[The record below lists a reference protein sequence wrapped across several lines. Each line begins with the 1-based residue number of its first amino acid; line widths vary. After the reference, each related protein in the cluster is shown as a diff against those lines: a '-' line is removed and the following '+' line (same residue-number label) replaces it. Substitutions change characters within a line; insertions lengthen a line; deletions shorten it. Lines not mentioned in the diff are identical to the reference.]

1 MAMQRAPGTLLA
13 LLIIAAS
20 LSTPA
25 AGAAAG
31 TESAPRKSWA
41 VARVQGMMT
50 FPLAEN
56 HVEAWNDCGEGW
68 LDYFSFNAAIDVNSS
83 WGVLGSFEYVVA
95 GRYGFELGLLYW
107 SRIVDLEF
115 AATGLTVEGSPNFI
129 MPTLGVNYHFLVDD
143 TKDVYGGGLVTLGVI
158 ASGFYTDIE
167 VSKDV
172 ALGLNLGMDYY
183 VAKSWS
189 IGATVKYVDFGE
201 LQFSVLP
208 PGMSGLVCDNGLF
221 GLGHLNVVSLT
232 LGVGLRF

>member
-1 MAMQRAPGTLLA
+1 MRRAPGALLA
-13 LLIIAAS
+13 LVIITAG
-20 LSTPA
+20 LSTPSL
-25 AGAAAG
+25 GAAAG
-31 TESAPRKSWA
+31 AEAAPRTSYA

-50 FPLAEN
+50 FPLGEN

-68 LDYFSFNAAIDVNSS
+68 LDYLSFNAAIDVNSS
-83 WGVLGSFEYVVA
+83 WGILGSFEYVVS
-95 GRYGFELGLLYW
+95 GRYGIELSLLYW
-107 SRIVDLEF
+107 GRFVDLEF

-129 MPTLGVNYHFLVDD
+129 LPTLGVNYHFLVDEK
-143 TKDVYGGGLVTLGVI
+143 KDVYGGALLTLGVI

-189 IGATVKYVDFGE
+189 LGAAVKYVDFGE
-201 LQFSVLP
+201 LEFSVLP

-221 GLGHLNVVSLT
+221 GLGHLNVISLT
-232 LGVGLRF
+232 LGVGFRF